1 MGKQKKE
8 NRKPTSRASV
18 LKKAKRNAANYKVL
32 AKLEKE
38 V

>member
-18 LKKAKRNAANYKVL
+18 LKRAKRNAANYKVL
-32 AKLEKE
+32 ANLEKE